1 MRSACAP
8 ESTGA
13 AIAMARAIFEE
24 WRLTHSMDEFKSWL
38 EQGAPSDDANE
49 GSSSPSKKPTTRI
62 RKRTSLIAKN
72 RTSRPARENIERLYP
87 RRGCDLRRPRSVA
100 GGSALFLLLAAA
112 WTLVEGL
119 SFSGLAKDLTVEVVD
134 QILLVLMIIEI
145 LSTVQVSFREHVLTP
160 EPFLVVGLIAA
171 IRRILIITAEFS
183 NPSEILEA
191 AFRNAMFELGLL
203 TVLIFSLVFSLHFLK
218 KNRAATVERE

>member
-1 MRSACAP
+1 LPKAAP
-8 ESTGA
+8 
-13 AIAMARAIFEE
+13 
-24 WRLTHSMDEFKSWL
+24 
-38 EQGAPSDDANE
+38 P
-49 GSSSPSKKPTTRI
+49 
-62 RKRTSLIAKN
+62 
-72 RTSRPARENIERLYP
+72 
-87 RRGCDLRRPRSVA
+87 DLREKISSIFTRVEDVTYVGLGVLLA
-100 GGSALFLLLAAA
+100 VSALFLLLAAA

-134 QILLVLMIIEI
+134 QILLVLLIIEI

-203 TVLIFSLVFSLHFLK
+203 TVLIFSLVFSLYFLK
-218 KNRAATVERE
+218 KNRPPAVERE

>member
-1 MRSACAP
+1 MPKTAP
-8 ESTGA
+8 
-13 AIAMARAIFEE
+13 
-24 WRLTHSMDEFKSWL
+24 
-38 EQGAPSDDANE
+38 P
-49 GSSSPSKKPTTRI
+49 
-62 RKRTSLIAKN
+62 
-72 RTSRPARENIERLYP
+72 
-87 RRGCDLRRPRSVA
+87 DLREKISSVFTRVEDVTYVGLGVLLA
-100 GGSALFLLLAAA
+100 VSALFLLLAAA

-119 SFSGLAKDLTVEVVD
+119 SFSGLAKDLTVEVID
-134 QILLVLMIIEI
+134 QILLVLLIIEI

>member
-1 MRSACAP
+1 MPKTAP
-8 ESTGA
+8 PDLRDK
-13 AIAMARAIFEE
+13 I
-24 WRLTHSMDEFKSWL
+24 
-38 EQGAPSDDANE
+38 
-49 GSSSPSKKPTTRI
+49 SSVFTRI
-62 RKRTSLIAKN
+62 EDVTYVGLGVLLA
-72 RTSRPARENIERLYP
+72 
-87 RRGCDLRRPRSVA
+87 V
-100 GGSALFLLLAAA
+100 SALFLLIAAA
-112 WTLVEGL
+112 WSLIEGL
-119 SFSGLAKDLTVEVVD
+119 SFSGPAKDLTVDVLD

-203 TVLIFSLVFSLHFLK
+203 TVLIFSLVFSLYFLK
-218 KNRAATVERE
+218 KNRAASVERE

>member
-1 MRSACAP
+1 LPKTAP
-8 ESTGA
+8 
-13 AIAMARAIFEE
+13 
-24 WRLTHSMDEFKSWL
+24 
-38 EQGAPSDDANE
+38 P
-49 GSSSPSKKPTTRI
+49 
-62 RKRTSLIAKN
+62 
-72 RTSRPARENIERLYP
+72 
-87 RRGCDLRRPRSVA
+87 DLREKISSVFTRVEDVTYVGLGVLLA
-100 GGSALFLLLAAA
+100 VSALFLLLAAA
-112 WTLVEGL
+112 WTLIEGL

-134 QILLVLMIIEI
+134 QILLVLLIIEI

-183 NPSEILEA
+183 NPSEVLEA

-218 KNRAATVERE
+218 KNRPASVERE

>member
-1 MRSACAP
+1 MPKTAP
-8 ESTGA
+8 
-13 AIAMARAIFEE
+13 
-24 WRLTHSMDEFKSWL
+24 
-38 EQGAPSDDANE
+38 P
-49 GSSSPSKKPTTRI
+49 
-62 RKRTSLIAKN
+62 
-72 RTSRPARENIERLYP
+72 
-87 RRGCDLRRPRSVA
+87 DLREKISSVFTRVEDVTYVGLGVLLA
-100 GGSALFLLLAAA
+100 VSALFLLLAAA

-134 QILLVLMIIEI
+134 QILLVLLIIEI

>member
-1 MRSACAP
+1 MP
-8 ESTGA
+8 
-13 AIAMARAIFEE
+13 
-24 WRLTHSMDEFKSWL
+24 K
-38 EQGAPSDDANE
+38 
-49 GSSSPSKKPTTRI
+49 TT
-62 RKRTSLIAKN
+62 
-72 RTSRPARENIERLYP
+72 PP
-87 RRGCDLRRPRSVA
+87 DLREKISSVFTRVEDVTYVGLGVLLA
-100 GGSALFLLLAAA
+100 VSALFLLLAAA
-112 WTLVEGL
+112 WTLIEGL

-134 QILLVLMIIEI
+134 QILLVLLIIEI

-183 NPSEILEA
+183 NPSEVLEA

-218 KNRAATVERE
+218 KNRPASVERE

>member
-1 MRSACAP
+1 LPKTAP
-8 ESTGA
+8 
-13 AIAMARAIFEE
+13 
-24 WRLTHSMDEFKSWL
+24 
-38 EQGAPSDDANE
+38 P
-49 GSSSPSKKPTTRI
+49 
-62 RKRTSLIAKN
+62 
-72 RTSRPARENIERLYP
+72 
-87 RRGCDLRRPRSVA
+87 DLRDKISSVFTRVEDVTYVGLGVLLA
-100 GGSALFLLLAAA
+100 VSALFLLIAAA
-112 WTLVEGL
+112 WTLIEGL
-119 SFSGLAKDLTVEVVD
+119 SFSGVSKDLTVEVVD
-134 QILLVLMIIEI
+134 QILLVLLIIEI

>member
-1 MRSACAP
+1 MPKTAP
-8 ESTGA
+8 
-13 AIAMARAIFEE
+13 
-24 WRLTHSMDEFKSWL
+24 
-38 EQGAPSDDANE
+38 P
-49 GSSSPSKKPTTRI
+49 
-62 RKRTSLIAKN
+62 
-72 RTSRPARENIERLYP
+72 
-87 RRGCDLRRPRSVA
+87 DLREKISSVFTRVEDVTYVGLGVLLA
-100 GGSALFLLLAAA
+100 VSALFLLLAAA

-119 SFSGLAKDLTVEVVD
+119 SFSGLAKDLTVEVIE
-134 QILLVLMIIEI
+134 QILLVLLIIEI